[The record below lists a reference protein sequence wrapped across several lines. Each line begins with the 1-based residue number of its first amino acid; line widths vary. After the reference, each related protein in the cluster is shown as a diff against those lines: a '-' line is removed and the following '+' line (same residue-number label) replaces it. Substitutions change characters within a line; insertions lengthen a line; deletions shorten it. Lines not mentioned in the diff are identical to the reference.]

1 MKPTP
6 IKNLTLLILLT
17 QEKSRCTGPNKESY
31 ERVVPEDTSKLGSS
45 ESCHL
50 PFVL

>member
-1 MKPTP
+1 LKPTP

-31 ERVVPEDTSKLGSS
+31 EKVVPEELDNEIRKNFNAKF
-45 ESCHL
+45 E
-50 PFVL
+50 